1 MQRLG
6 VFGGTFDPIHEGH
19 LAIARQAKAA
29 AGLDQVLILP
39 MAHPAHREPAAPFAA
54 RMAMCRLA
62 VGHEPGLTV
71 SDAGASARFTSDTI
85 PLLRRAYPG
94 AAFTLILGADKLPSL
109 PYWHDAAR
117 LFAACDMLCF
127 PRAGV
132 DTAPAMQ
139 KAQAAGARLKLLPG
153 VQLPFSSTLIRTL
166 SEKYE
171 DAPGV
176 SLPVLC
182 YMAENGLYQPNLLPR
197 LRTMMNPHRF
207 KHTLGVR
214 SEAVRLAALHGL
226 AVQKA
231 ALAGLLH
238 DCAKGMPLPQMVQLS
253 RENNLVSDPAL
264 LSSGAMLHGPVG
276 AYVAQVQFGVQDA
289 DVLAAIRNHTI
300 GRPGMSGL
308 ELCVF
313 VADATGLRGP
323 GGDSVSG
330 GSIAGGSGAE
340 IADADSGVSGIPG
353 KAVFPHCQK
362 NGGISGSAFIAPGE
376 SLAGA
381 DPITLSFIP
390 HRPSEKEKQ
399 HGTTIEPGPAHCPAS
414 L

>member
-71 SDAGASARFTSDTI
+71 SDAGASARFTSDTS

-117 LFAACDMLCF
+117 LFAVCDMLCF

-132 DTAPAMQ
+132 DTAPALQ
-139 KAQAAGARLKLLPG
+139 KAQAAGARVKLLPG
-153 VQLPFSSTLIRTL
+153 AQLPFSSTLIRTL

-197 LRTMMNPHRF
+197 LRAMMNPHRF

-276 AYVAQVQFGVQDA
+276 AYVAQAQFGVQDA

-313 VADATGLRGP
+313 VADATEPGREDYEGL
-323 GGDSVSG
+323 
-330 GSIAGGSGAE
+330 AE
-340 IADADSGVSGIPG
+340 IRFLADR
-353 KAVFPHCQK
+353 
-362 NGGISGSAFIAPGE
+362 
-376 SLAGA
+376 SLAAAALKSLMLTQEYLESRGKPFF
-381 DPITLSFIP
+381 PIAKKTAEYLEAHLSP
-390 HRPSEKEKQ
+390 QEKAWLAQ
-399 HGTTIEPGPAHCPAS
+399 TR
-414 L
+414 